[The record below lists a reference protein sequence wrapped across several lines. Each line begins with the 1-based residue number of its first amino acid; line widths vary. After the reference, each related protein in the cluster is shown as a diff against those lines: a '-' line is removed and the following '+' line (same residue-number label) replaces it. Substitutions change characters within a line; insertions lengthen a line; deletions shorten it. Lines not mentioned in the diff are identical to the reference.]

1 MIVLRIN
8 TQTLMRYTR
17 NITSLLLLSVFLFA
31 GCAGTKKAAEEM
43 VKAPHP
49 LTGVWNYSLDT
60 PQGVYTG
67 VMTFAEL
74 ESMLTGTITSDDQ
87 PDQTAALEDLSFDNE
102 MSKLKFKFDGGEF
115 GTLSV
120 NSTMEGDKMNG
131 TMTIGAYGVDV
142 ALTASRKMP

>member
-1 MIVLRIN
+1 
-8 TQTLMRYTR
+8 MRYTR
-17 NITSLLLLSVFLFA
+17 NITSLLLLAVFLFA
-31 GCAGTKKAAEEM
+31 GCAGSKKAAEEM

-49 LTGVWNYSLDT
+49 LTGTWNYSLDT

-67 VMTFAEL
+67 VMTFAEIEDVL
-74 ESMLTGTITSDDQ
+74 SGTITSDDQ
-87 PDQTAALEDLSFDNE
+87 PDQTAVLEDLTFDNE

-120 NSTMEGDKMNG
+120 NSTQEGDNMSG

-142 ALTASRKMP
+142 ALTAARKMP